1 MKKNIQKT
9 LYPANLSYEQMRLT
23 IPKIERRIQDL
34 QSFDVNSVNKQFS
47 PEVKAL
53 ETKLEQFLIDLYSP
67 DTVEYKEYHWNLTS
81 IDCQTMNLMYQTPPH
96 EVRQSI
102 QENIARAI
110 SILEAIKSHFV
121 ETLEDA
127 GVVGTL
133 KPIKAYEGLELHPQI
148 AKVASGLYKDG
159 HYANAVEDAVKALN
173 SLVRLNSGIDDKDG
187 TQLMETVFSPK
198 SPVLKLNELV
208 DQSDIDE
215 QKGFMNLFSGAVSG
229 LRNPR
234 AHKIIK
240 DDPEMALEF
249 IAFVSLLAKFTDKAT
264 KVT

>member
-1 MKKNIQKT
+1 MKKAHPEKRK
-9 LYPANLSYEQMRLT
+9 ANLSYEEMT
-23 IPKIERRIQDL
+23 IALPKIERRIKEL
-34 QSFDVNSVNKQFS
+34 TEFNVESVQKQFS

-53 ETKLEQFLIDLYSP
+53 ETKLEQLLLDLYSP
-67 DTVEYKEYHWNLTS
+67 DTVEYDSYHWILTRIDGQSFSLSHETPLYEVHSSIKENL
-81 IDCQTMNLMYQTPPH
+81 
-96 EVRQSI
+96 
-102 QENIARAI
+102 ARAI
-110 SILEAIKSHFV
+110 STLQTIKSYFT

-127 GVVGTL
+127 GVSGPM
-133 KPIKAYEGLELHPQI
+133 KPIKAYEGLELHPVI
-148 AKVASGLYKDG
+148 ARAASNLYKDG

-173 SLVRLNSGIDDKDG
+173 ALVRMNSGIDDRDG

-198 SPVLKLNELV
+198 NPILKINGLV

-249 IAFVSLLAKFTDKAT
+249 IAFVSLLAKFADKAV
-264 KVT
+264 K